1 MSYSHHEVEAA
12 IKGLANA
19 FVEAER
25 TNKWAWI
32 ADKYYHENCIYTCPY
47 AGAMPVV
54 ANGRDEIRR
63 THYGR
68 DMDVGS
74 GWKGWS
80 FPIIGWA
87 INGDQIISHWLN
99 RGPGKRPDGTH
110 YETHGVSFITYGGD
124 GKFSSQYD
132 LFDLAHQM
140 NLCDELDAA
149 GLLSPRLKQEWVLPV
164 KQRLFDMLEKRAP
177 GDSSRDGAV

>member
-1 MSYSHHEVEAA
+1 MSYSYDEVEAS
-12 IKGLANA
+12 ISGLAEA
-19 FVEAER
+19 FKEAER
-25 TNKWAWI
+25 INSWAWI
-32 ADKYYHENCIYTCPY
+32 ADKFYHEDCVYTCPY
-47 AGAMPVV
+47 GGTMLVV
-54 ANGRDEIRR
+54 ANGREEIRN

-74 GWKGWS
+74 GWHGWS

-87 INGDQIISHWLN
+87 INGDQIISHWVN
-99 RGPGKRPDGTH
+99 RGPGRRPDGSY

-140 NLCDELDAA
+140 KLCDELDEA
-149 GLLSPRLKQEWVLPV
+149 GLLDPKLREEWVVPM
-164 KQRLFDMLEKRAP
+164 KKRLTDMLNNR
-177 GDSSRDGAV
+177 